1 MSETRQARTLTTM
14 NRNDE
19 NGFTLP
25 ELLVVMVIA
34 GVLSLGA
41 MQGWQRWQQQ
51 QQLRESVLQLQGFLL
66 RLRAWASWQN
76 AEASLWLQPGNPGCI
91 GSGPRPLDGCQS
103 TSRWIFVPPHAGVK
117 LVNIIGEPGFYGRR
131 DVARAGSIDVES
143 SAGRWRVIISARA
156 RIRACQPGEKGCE

>member
-1 MSETRQARTLTTM
+1 M

-34 GVLSLGA
+34 GVLSLGM

-76 AEASLWLQPGNPGCI
+76 TEANLWLLPGASGCI
-91 GSGPRPLDGCQS
+91 GSGPRPLEGCQAS
-103 TSRWIFVPPHAGVK
+103 SRWVYVPPHADVR
-117 LVNIIGEPGFYGRR
+117 LVSITGEPGFYGRR
-131 DVARAGSIDVES
+131 DVARAGSIDLES